1 MNALAIRPGRAQDLP
16 EVRRLLQ
23 HSARSYL
30 HMGLDEISALLWQGT
45 TAVAVDPQRERLV
58 GFLAFQE
65 EERCPTLPAHVADK
79 VSLGAAAVSPVGTA
93 ARQLLIDLI
102 EFAISRLAASR
113 HGHLLFVIT
122 DQGWLLSNLREAG
135 FVQYDEIWFYERT
148 RRSVVAISQPAIL
161 RPAQE
166 SDLPCLARLDA
177 ATFDPLWHMGTAA
190 LRQLYCGCRF
200 EAAYLELSQ
209 GQRSAGHQG
218 AASPCADPVGYTAL
232 ALPARTE
239 QRSAQLVRLAVHPTV
254 QGCGIGRQLLVA
266 SLRHA
271 HEQGIHHMSLN
282 TQGSNVPSQRLYES
296 LQFRKRGHPVPV
308 LIRPVSV

>member
-1 MNALAIRPGRAQDLP
+1 MSAVAIRPGRPQDLP

-30 HMGLDEISALLWQGT
+30 HLGLDEISALLWQGA
-45 TAVAVDPQRERLV
+45 TAAAVDPQRERLL

-65 EERCPTLPAHVADK
+65 EERCPTAHVADK
-79 VSLGAAAVSPVGTA
+79 VSLGAAAVSPTA
-93 ARQLLIDLI
+93 SRQLFIDLI
-102 EFAISRLAASR
+102 EFAISRLR

-148 RRSVVAISQPAIL
+148 RRSVAAISQPAIL

-166 SDLPCLARLDA
+166 SDLPRLARLDA

-190 LRQLYCGCRF
+190 LRQLYCMCRF

-209 GQRSAGHQG
+209 GQQSAGHKQG
-218 AASPCADPVGYTAL
+218 AADPVGYTAL
-232 ALPARTE
+232 ALPASTE
-239 QRSAQLVRLAVHPTV
+239 QRSAQLVRLAVHPTA

-282 TQGSNVPSQRLYES
+282 TQGSNLPSQRLYES

-308 LIRPVSV
+308 LIRQT